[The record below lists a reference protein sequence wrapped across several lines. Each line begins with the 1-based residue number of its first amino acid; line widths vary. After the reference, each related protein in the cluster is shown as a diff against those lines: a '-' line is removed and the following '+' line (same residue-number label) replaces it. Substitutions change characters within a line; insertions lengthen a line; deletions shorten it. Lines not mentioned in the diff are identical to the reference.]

1 MAKFLALTSRGL
13 LDVLESE
20 FKELGFKR
28 FHKTPHGVSFE
39 GSWAECYRA
48 NLELRTAT
56 RVVLPLLDFTA
67 YRPEELYQQIRRHD
81 YTKYIDPASQTLAVE
96 ASVRDCG
103 EFRDQR
109 FVAMKVKDAVVDQFR
124 DQLGLRPSV
133 NTDSPDLRL
142 MIRGVKHEFSLSL
155 DTSGPALSF
164 RGYRREGASAPLR
177 EHLAAGLLKMTG
189 WTPDKPLV
197 DLMCGSGTWLI
208 EAALM
213 AQKTPPGSL
222 RQGFA
227 FERLKNFDPD
237 VWSEVL
243 SHSLEQEDTEPT
255 RPPQLYGFDLASEAI
270 SASRANARRAGVEE
284 FIRFQ
289 RSAVD
294 QVQLPEELKAAPPG
308 VVVVN
313 PPYGQRLGES
323 HELDDLYQDLAYTL
337 KREFAGWSCYLL
349 SGDAERTQALKLKAT
364 RRFPV
369 HNGAIECRFLEYKI
383 NR

>member
-13 LDVLESE
+13 LDVLEAE

-28 FHKTPHGVSFE
+28 FAKTAFGVSFE

-56 RVVLPLLDFTA
+56 RVVLPVLDFPA
-67 YRPEELYQQIRRHD
+67 YRPEELYQNILRHD
-81 YTKYIDPASQTLAVE
+81 FTKYIDPETQTLAVE
-96 ASVRDCG
+96 ASVRDSG

-124 DQLGLRPSV
+124 EKLGLRPSV
-133 NTDSPDLRL
+133 NTESPDLKIVVRA
-142 MIRGVKHEFSLSL
+142 VKQMFSVSI
-155 DTSGPALSF
+155 DTSGQALSF
-164 RGYRREGASAPLR
+164 RGYRQDTSLAPLR
-177 EHLAAGLLKMTG
+177 EHLAAGLLKMTS

-213 AQKTPPGSL
+213 AQGTPVGSL
-222 RQGFA
+222 RRGFA
-227 FERLKNFDPD
+227 FERLKNFQADLWD
-237 VWSEVL
+237 EVL
-243 SHSLEQEDTEPT
+243 SQSLNKETEAHP
-255 RPPQLYGFDLASEAI
+255 LLFGFDLSSEAI
-270 SASRANARRAGVEE
+270 KASRANARRAGVDEL
-284 FIRFQ
+284 IRFQ

-313 PPYGQRLGES
+313 PPYGQRLGNRY
-323 HELDDLYQDLAYTL
+323 ELEDLYQDLAFTL
-337 KREFAGWSCYLL
+337 KGQFKGWSCYLL
-349 SGDAERTQALKLKAT
+349 SGDPELTQALKMRAT

-369 HNGAIECRFLEYKI
+369 HNGPIECRFLEYKI
-383 NR
+383 NP